1 MLQSPVP
8 KQSLASSK
16 QNLSCRGV
24 FCVPQIDG
32 LYCNVVQLPKSQDY
46 ICLPHDVA
54 AGSNDLFVCEIYI
67 TPRSPAPSDLCA
79 SASFHYLNLAL
90 KIFPTYAPERRFPP
104 PWSVE
109 EQDACFVVQRPAA
122 CLFLFRGGAGPAIGG
137 GTSNSKP
144 CAPRRSVGKLAMAA
158 QPRRGYRLLAKKC
171 RIGHSSMS
179 NLTPCASG
187 SCIPKLTVLVAR
199 RI

>member
-32 LYCNVVQLPKSQDY
+32 LYRNVVQLPKSQDY

-109 EQDACFVVQRPAA
+109 EQPA
-122 CLFLFRGGAGPAIGG
+122 CLFRGRTRPAIG
-137 GTSNSKP
+137 SQ
-144 CAPRRSVGKLAMAA
+144 V
-158 QPRRGYRLLAKKC
+158 
-171 RIGHSSMS
+171 
-179 NLTPCASG
+179 LT
-187 SCIPKLTVLVAR
+187 KEAR
-199 RI
+199 RIAVNIVRRADLLGRAAPACQAERIRRDPVS

>member
-32 LYCNVVQLPKSQDY
+32 LYCNV
-46 ICLPHDVA
+46 CLPHDVA

-104 PWSVE
+104 PWSVD
-109 EQDACFVVQRPAA
+109 EQPA
-122 CLFLFRGGAGPAIGG
+122 CLFRGRTRPAIGSQAAHERG
-137 GTSNSKP
+137 AADCGQYRKAAGAFTARDLRREP
-144 CAPRRSVGKLAMAA
+144 CYNALRWCWRRSCIRFL
-158 QPRRGYRLLAKKC
+158 RSSLSLWLL
-171 RIGHSSMS
+171 
-179 NLTPCASG
+179 
-187 SCIPKLTVLVAR
+187 
-199 RI
+199 